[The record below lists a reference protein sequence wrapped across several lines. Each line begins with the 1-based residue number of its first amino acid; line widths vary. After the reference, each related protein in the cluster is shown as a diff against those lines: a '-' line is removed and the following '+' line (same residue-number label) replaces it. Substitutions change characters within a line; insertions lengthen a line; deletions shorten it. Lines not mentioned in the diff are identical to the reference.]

1 VDTLKSGFS
10 PVVHRDSRLPGAWKS
25 MSLADFLLVQ
35 TFFNQILFEFL
46 KEIVL
51 IKFWWNN
58 EKLKFCSKNPA
69 IFQKKKS
76 RKSGRSSGF
85 FDFFYNLG

>member
-1 VDTLKSGFS
+1 
-10 PVVHRDSRLPGAWKS
+10 
-25 MSLADFLLVQ
+25 LLVQ
-35 TFFNQILFEFL
+35 TFFHQVLFRFL

-69 IFQKKKS
+69 IFQKKNLKNQEEVQ
-76 RKSGRSSGF
+76 
-85 FDFFYNLG
+85 DFLIFSFVILDSCLTNVHTQKPILEQKMFMQLIKKTPT